1 MSAFR
6 LLLAASV
13 ATTLASVSGLARAQ
27 DKAGYWTNPA
37 SGNMVWKN
45 ATGLC
50 WRAGYWTP
58 AMAIAE
64 CDPDLVPK
72 APAPT
77 PAAPPPPPKPAP
89 APAPA
94 PKPAAAKTLVIT
106 STELFEFDKS
116 TLTPAARARVDTEV
130 VARLN
135 EFATIQFINV
145 NGHTDRLGSS
155 QYNQKLS
162 ERRAETIKAYLI
174 SKGADASKIETYGF
188 GKTLPVK
195 SCPDQRDRKALIACL
210 QPNRRVEVEVK
221 GVPK

>member
-1 MSAFR
+1 MKTFK
-6 LLLAASV
+6 LLLAASA
-13 ATTLASVSGLARAQ
+13 ATSLMSAAGLAAAQ

-37 SGNMVWKN
+37 SGNTVWKN
-45 ATGLC
+45 STGLC

-77 PAAPPPPPKPAP
+77 PAAPPPPPPAPKPAP
-89 APAPA
+89 APA
-94 PKPAAAKTLVIT
+94 PAAAKTLVIT
-106 STELFEFDKS
+106 STELFVFNKS
-116 TLTPAARARVDTEV
+116 TLTPAAKALVDKEV

-135 EFATIQFINV
+135 EFATVQFINV

-162 ERRAETIKAYLI
+162 ERRAETIKAYLV
-174 SKGADASKIETYGF
+174 SKGTDASKIETYGF
-188 GKTLPVK
+188 GKTMPVK
-195 SCPDQRDRKALIACL
+195 SCPDQKDRKALIACL
-210 QPNRRVEVEVK
+210 QPNRRVEVEIK
-221 GVPK
+221 GLPK

>member
-1 MSAFR
+1 MKTFK
-6 LLLAASV
+6 LLLAASA
-13 ATTLASVSGLARAQ
+13 ATSLMSAAGLAAAQ

-37 SGNMVWKN
+37 SGNTVWKN
-45 ATGLC
+45 STGLC

-77 PAAPPPPPKPAP
+77 PAAPPPPAPKPAP

-94 PKPAAAKTLVIT
+94 PAAAKTLVIT
-106 STELFEFDKS
+106 STELFVFNKS
-116 TLTPAARARVDTEV
+116 TLTPAAKALVDKEV

-135 EFATIQFINV
+135 EFATVQFINV

-162 ERRAETIKAYLI
+162 ERRAETIKAYLV
-174 SKGADASKIETYGF
+174 SKGTDASKIETYGF
-188 GKTLPVK
+188 GKTMPVK
-195 SCPDQRDRKALIACL
+195 SCPDQKDRKALIACL
-210 QPNRRVEVEVK
+210 QPNRRVEVEIK
-221 GVPK
+221 GLPK